1 MYFKIVFFTNMHKLS
16 LTFVKPS
23 KTTRLSPVI
32 SQGISNTFCYYYSFY
47 LICLIFTPSYH
58 PWFFPLITPP
68 PPLPLSLILIHTL
81 IFFPLF
87 TNLLFM
93 LIPFLLLSFY
103 LLQPLFPLPI
113 TTSFYPILP
122 STHSST
128 PSTLYFP
135 LPISYLLLPA
145 SLYLFQ
151 TSFLPS
157 SSLTTPPHLR
167 SILSVCFI
175 PSSLPVSSI
184 HTNPSSIPV
193 LKSCI

>member
-32 SQGISNTFCYYYSFY
+32 SQGISNTFCYYYYSFY

-122 STHSST
+122 STHSCT

-135 LPISYLLLPA
+135 LPIPVLLLPYT
-145 SLYLFQ
+145 SLYPFP
-151 TSFLPS
+151 TSFYPLPS
-157 SSLTTPPHLR
+157 TYSKPPF
-167 SILSVCFI
+167 C
-175 PSSLPVSSI
+175 PP
-184 HTNPSSIPV
+184 PP
-193 LKSCI
+193 